1 MSPSGRAR
9 DSLVVALDGPGGAG
23 KSTVARALARE
34 LGLEVLD
41 TGAMY
46 RGVTYGV
53 LRAGIEPADGP
64 SVEAFAATCRVDVGA
79 RVLVDGEDATDA
91 IRGPEV
97 TAAVSAV
104 SAHPGVR
111 RVAVALQRAWI
122 DEHGGGVLEGRDIGT
137 VVVPDADVKVFL
149 TASEEE
155 RARRRQVDE
164 RAAQRDVDLAA
175 LQAEMA
181 RRDRLDSTRTA
192 SPLTMADDATRV
204 DTTGRTV
211 DDVVA
216 EILSMAARKVRR

>member
-1 MSPSGRAR
+1 MSPHGDR
-9 DSLVVALDGPGGAG
+9 LVVALDGPGGSG

-46 RGVTYGV
+46 RGVTHAV
-53 LRAGIEPADGP
+53 LRAGVDPADGP
-64 SVEAFAATCRVDVGA
+64 AVEALAAACRVEVGA
-79 RVLVDGEDATDA
+79 RVVVDGEDATDA

-111 RVAVALQRAWI
+111 HMAVALQRSWI

-137 VVVPDADVKVFL
+137 VVAPDAQVKVFL

-155 RARRRQVDE
+155 RARRRHGDE
-164 RAAQRDVDLAA
+164 RAAARDVDLAA
-175 LQAEMA
+175 VQAEIE
-181 RRDRLDSTRTA
+181 RRDRLDSTRQT
-192 SPLTMADDATRV
+192 SPLTAAGDAVHV

-211 DDVVA
+211 DEVVA
-216 EILSMAARKVRR
+216 EILSMVTRVRRGS